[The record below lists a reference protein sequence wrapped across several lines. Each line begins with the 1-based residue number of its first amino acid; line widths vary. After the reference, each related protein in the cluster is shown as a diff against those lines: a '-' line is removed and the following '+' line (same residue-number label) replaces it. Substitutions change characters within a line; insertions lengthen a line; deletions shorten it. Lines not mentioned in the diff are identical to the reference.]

1 LNDAAAIANAEAI
14 GSLQGLT
21 SPIHVDAFRETSN
34 NADVG
39 YGLAAAAQS

>member
-1 LNDAAAIANAEAI
+1 MNHRVNN
-14 GSLQGLT
+14 SLQIIASILLLK
-21 SPIHVDAFRETSN
+21 ETSN